1 MLRYLLVLFRYLKVT
16 TRLGSLLCA
25 LVLAQ
30 VVFTE
35 NVFAEGLLAGKG
47 LKENKPEEW
56 FQIEYILFEHLEGDR
71 HELRF
76 EDIKYRGIEE
86 KPYAYFYPGSVAIT
100 INQFINKTPDDNALY
115 EGYRRLKH
123 DKRIRVL
130 EYRTWQQ
137 ALGRDKFY
145 PPIKIDQDLGNN
157 KRLVG
162 ELGISR
168 QRYVHANINVFLA
181 RFGQVPAIDL
191 VEWALSHYLPS
202 PEPSAYTFLDLLL
215 PNFQVLDSERETSI
229 MNDVAADSQMAI
241 PFGIVH
247 LKESRRIKDEEIH
260 YIDHPALALLITVK
274 EIESPFSYGDFSNQD
289 LSQNQ

>member
-1 MLRYLLVLFRYLKVT
+1 LLVLFRQLKVA
-16 TRLGSLLCA
+16 TRLASLLCA

-30 VVFTE
+30 SVLTE
-35 NVFAEGLLAGKG
+35 NVFAEDLYAGKG

-56 FQIEYILFEHLEGDR
+56 FQIEYVLFEHLEGDR

-76 EDIKYRGIEE
+76 EDIKYRALED

-100 INQFINKTPDDNALY
+100 ANQFINETPDDNALRD
-115 EGYRRLKH
+115 GYRRLKL

-130 EYRTWQQ
+130 DYRTWQQ

-181 RFGQVPAIDL
+181 RFGQVPAINL
-191 VEWALSHYLPS
+191 VAWALSHYLPG
-202 PEPSAYTFLDLLL
+202 PEAYTFQELLL
-215 PNFQVLDSERETSI
+215 PDFQSETSAN
-229 MNDVAADSQMAI
+229 NDVAIESQLLI
-241 PFGIVH
+241 PFDAVH
-247 LKESRRIKDEEIH
+247 LKESRRIKDGEIH
-260 YIDHPALALLITVK
+260 YIDHPALALLITAK